1 MILQRKELFLRKAL
15 IAYLGAASEF
25 TGAFV
30 PCIHTF
36 APLTA
41 GILEPEITIVLS
53 PIITSPRHEDK
64 TSRFIGQTHVDNYA
78 SWHISHVPLLSA
90 TVPTVGNAIEA
101 LTDLCDDIVETLK
114 QMAAIS
120 AELDARDHVQVDN
133 IRQVRANSFI
143 SVIILNI
150 FILVPVTASSITRH

>member
-64 TSRFIGQTHVDNYA
+64 TSRFIGQTYVDNYA